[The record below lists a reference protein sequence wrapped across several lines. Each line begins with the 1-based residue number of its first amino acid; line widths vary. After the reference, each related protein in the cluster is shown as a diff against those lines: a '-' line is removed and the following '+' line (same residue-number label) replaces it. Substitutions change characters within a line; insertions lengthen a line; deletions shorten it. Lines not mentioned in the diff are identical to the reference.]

1 MLGRLAK
8 AAYLFALALM
18 IAAYA
23 MSAGNSVAPAPT
35 TDQQQIEYWWC

>member
-8 AAYLFALALM
+8 AAYLLVLALM

-23 MSAGNSVAPAPT
+23 ASAVESPAPQPQAPQA
-35 TDQQQIEYWWC
+35 DEFWYC